1 MTMKTEI
8 TVITKGSALIAGELG
23 SPGFSSSPTSNTEAF
38 SCTGSNCCPT
48 GDVLVGTA
56 AVLAAGE
63 LVTGS
68 LIVTVLEVLAGDVL
82 PTVEMGAEGSTSV
95 ATAGLVPGLV
105 SALAA
110 VGPVFCPSVGSM

>member
-1 MTMKTEI
+1 M
-8 TVITKGSALIAGELG
+8 
-23 SPGFSSSPTSNTEAF
+23 
-38 SCTGSNCCPT
+38 
-48 GDVLVGTA
+48 
-56 AVLAAGE
+56 LAAGE

-68 LIVTVLEVLAGDVL
+68 LIITVLEVLAGDVL

-110 VGPVFCPSVGSM
+110 VGMVVCPSVGSS